1 MISFGHRCF
10 DGDEIFIPSPF
21 FFLFPKDCVTVCLAV
36 EHLPDANVAAGKDMQ
51 GISFEKMLFGRDKY
65 QEMRM
70 KVLEITRI

>member
-1 MISFGHRCF
+1 MLGNSTTKIHIGKRCKPISL
-10 DGDEIFIPSPF
+10 S
-21 FFLFPKDCVTVCLAV
+21 CVTVCLAV